1 MYGEKIESYLHHQL
15 PGMLRLLENLVNRNT
30 SSDYKPGIDEAAQLL
45 ASEFKEIGYEIEILE
60 HKSVGNGVIARK
72 AGNETKVLLICHIDS
87 VFPEGTEYI
96 KPFTIEGNIAK
107 GNGVLDMKACLV
119 GCIYALKALSAL
131 NIPDVPSITV
141 FMSGDEEKGSEA
153 VIPVIEQEGRSA
165 DWALVTEGSRPG
177 KAVVTQWKGNAYLK
191 IITHGRAAH
200 AGNEPQVGRNAV
212 VELANKIMALNSL
225 NDFEKGT
232 TVTVTTISGG
242 ENRIVVP
249 DRAEADIDIRFYTI
263 EEWQRIESAI
273 KEVLSFSEIEGVN
286 IEYQLSFNRPPL
298 TKVPGSEKLLQVVKE
313 ASTELNIPFLQVQ
326 PGGVSDG
333 NFVAAIGTPTI
344 DGLGP
349 CGGMMCSPEE
359 YLEVDSLVPCASRLA
374 LTISKLGSL
383 KKYRK

>member
-1 MYGEKIESYLHHQL
+1 MYANEISAYLQSKL
-15 PGMLRLLENLVNRNT
+15 PEMLSLLENLVDRNT
-30 SSDYKPGIDEAAQLL
+30 SSDYKPGIDEAGQLL
-45 ASEFKEIGYEIEILE
+45 GEEFQKIGYDIEILE
-60 HKSVGNGVIARK
+60 HKNVGNGVIARK
-72 AGNETKVLLICHIDS
+72 KGNEVKVLLICHIDS
-87 VFPEGTEYI
+87 VFPEGTANI
-96 KPFTIEGNIAK
+96 KSFAVNGNIAK

-119 GCIYALKALSAL
+119 GCLYALKALKAL
-131 NIPDVPSITV
+131 NIPDIPSISV

-153 VIPVIEQEGRSA
+153 VIPVIEQEGRAA

-177 KAVVTQWKGNAYLK
+177 KAIVTQRKGNAYLK
-191 IITHGRAAH
+191 IVAHGRAAH

-212 VELANKIMALNSL
+212 VELANKIVALHSL

-249 DRAEADIDIRFYTI
+249 DYAEAYVDIRFYTI

-273 KEVLSFSEIEGVN
+273 KEALSFADIEGVN
-286 IEYQLSFNRPPL
+286 IEYKITFNRPPL
-298 TKVPGSEKLLQVVKE
+298 TKVHGSEKLLQIVKE
-313 ASTELNIPFLQVQ
+313 ASAELNMPFLQVQ

-333 NFVAAIGTPTI
+333 NFVSAVGTPTI

-359 YLEVDSLVPCASRLA
+359 YLEIDSLVPCAARLA
-374 LTISKLGSL
+374 LTIAKLGEL
-383 KKYRK
+383 KK